1 MFLLN
6 LRDARVPDAPL
17 WCAHLTAFQRG
28 ASKRELSSMEWM
40 VPGGVDHRMI
50 DQVDGDDGDQ
60 NGRMINQIG

>member
-1 MFLLN
+1 
-6 LRDARVPDAPL
+6 
-17 WCAHLTAFQRG
+17 
-28 ASKRELSSMEWM
+28 M